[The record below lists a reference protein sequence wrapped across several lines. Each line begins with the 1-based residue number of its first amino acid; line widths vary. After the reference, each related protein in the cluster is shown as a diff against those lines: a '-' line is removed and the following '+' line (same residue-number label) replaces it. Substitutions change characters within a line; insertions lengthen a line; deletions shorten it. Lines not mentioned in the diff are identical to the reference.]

1 MRASQATV
9 ERAVHCSGIGLHSGI
24 DVAMS
29 LQPAPP
35 GHGIRVR
42 RTDVAPGTGEVPCDL
57 AHVVND
63 RLSTVVG
70 NSHGVTVATVEHLM
84 AALAGMGID
93 NALAMLDGPE
103 IPAMDGS
110 AAPFVELIERA
121 GIEEQDMPRR
131 AIRLRKPVTVRR
143 GEACIS
149 MTPADAF
156 SIDFRIEFDSPVIA
170 RQEMSIAFANGA
182 FVDDIA
188 PARTFGFIDEVD
200 RLREAGFALGA
211 SEDNAIGIDRQRVV
225 NRDGLR
231 FDDEFVRHKILD
243 CVGDLYLAG
252 APILARIVAARSG
265 HAANHDLLRAMFAD
279 EDSWAWYEIPRG
291 ENGAGAL
298 TAVAAAG

>member
-1 MRASQATV
+1 
-9 ERAVHCSGIGLHSGI
+9 
-24 DVAMS
+24 MS
-29 LQPAPP
+29 LHPAPP

-42 RTDVAPGTGEVPCDL
+42 RTDVALGTGEIPCDL

-70 NSHGVTVATVEHLM
+70 NRHAVTVATVEHLM

-93 NALAMLDGPE
+93 NAVVELDGPE

-110 AAPFVELIERA
+110 AAPFVDLIERA
-121 GIEEQDMPRR
+121 GIEEQDAPRR
-131 AIRLRKPVTVRR
+131 AIRLRKPVIVDR
-143 GEACIS
+143 GEASIS

-156 SIDFRIEFDSPVIA
+156 SIDFRIEFDSPVID

-188 PARTFGFIDEVD
+188 PARTFGFVDEVD
-200 RLREAGFALGA
+200 RLRESGFALGA
-211 SEDNAIGIDRQRVV
+211 SVDNAIAIDRQRVV
-225 NRDGLR
+225 NGDGLR

-252 APILARIVAARSG
+252 APILARIVAVRSG

-279 EDSWAWYEIPRG
+279 EDSWAWSEIPPA
-291 ENGAGAL
+291 ENRESAPA
-298 TAVAAAG
+298 AVAAVG

>member
-9 ERAVHCSGIGLHSGI
+9 ERAVHCRGIGLHSGVDI
-24 DVAMS
+24 AMS
-29 LQPAPP
+29 LLPAPP

-42 RTDVAPGTGEVPCDL
+42 RTDVPLGTGEVPVDL

-70 NSHGVTVATVEHLM
+70 NRHGVTVATVEHLM

-93 NALAMLDGPE
+93 NSIVKLNGPE

-121 GIEEQDMPRR
+121 GIEEQDAPRR
-131 AIRLRKPVTVRR
+131 AIRLRKAVTVDR
-143 GEACIS
+143 GETCIS
-149 MTPADAF
+149 MMPADAF
-156 SIDFRIEFDSPVIA
+156 SIDFRIEFDSSVIA
-170 RQEMSIAFANGA
+170 RQEMSIALVNGA

-188 PARTFGFIDEVD
+188 PARTFGFVDEVD

-211 SEDNAIGIDRQRVV
+211 SVDNAIGIDRDRVV
-225 NRDGLR
+225 NRNGLR

-252 APILARIVAARSG
+252 APILARIVAVRSG
-265 HAANHDLLRAMFAD
+265 HSANHDLLRAMFAD
-279 EDSWAWYEIPRG
+279 RDSWTWWDIPP
-291 ENGAGAL
+291 EPNGTACP
-298 TAVAAAG
+298 AVAAAAG